1 MHFEMSSVDAEITN
15 KDGEFWKGFENW
27 DESVGDL
34 DEGEGIGE
42 NKREAAERIYLGDT
56 IVKREE

>member
-1 MHFEMSSVDAEITN
+1 MSSVDAEITN

-27 DESVGDL
+27 DESVG
-34 DEGEGIGE
+34 EGEGIGE